1 MGIYNKRKSI
11 RTKMLLVFLPI
22 LLVATGS
29 IAAVSVT
36 DAKSALE
43 KQIEERVG
51 KELTAIY
58 ESIEHE
64 FTAHEKV
71 AEAVASVYRAKGNTL
86 EKSDYK
92 VMLEELVTMNQNTL
106 GSGLWLEPN
115 KFSPEDYYFGPYV
128 YREGDSILY
137 TEDYETEDYDYPS
150 TDWYLAGKA
159 IKEGSVWTSPYFD
172 ETTGITMIT
181 TSLPIIS
188 SGGFQ
193 GVVTADYDLS
203 TIQER
208 IGDVQ
213 LGETGYAFLLD
224 QEGLYIAHEDEEKV
238 MKVNISAEEEMKGL
252 AVKISEAPYGKAP
265 VTLDG
270 KDFDAYY
277 LTLASTGWK
286 LVVMAPIDE
295 LYSAVDA
302 MVLKGVIVALAVLLL
317 GSLLISLY
325 SASLTKGIKG
335 FAHKVSFLAEGD
347 FTKPVDVKTKDEL
360 GQMGESYNQVLKD
373 LRAMVEQVSGNAEEM
388 AELTELLARTSG
400 EASHVSDE
408 VAKTIE
414 EIAKGASDQ
423 ALDTEVTAE
432 KVYDMGKLMEEDEKE
447 LQNLNTAAMA
457 IEKEKVEGFDTLK
470 KLVEKTTESSRAT
483 EEIHQSILKNNLS
496 AEKIDKASSMI
507 QNISDQTNLLALNA
521 AIEAARAGEAG
532 RGFSVVAEE
541 IRKLAEQSGAFSSE
555 IKNDIKELKE
565 NSVAA
570 MKVMEK
576 VIEIISDQESSV
588 HTTEEKF
595 ESIASSID
603 DIRKVLSLLNG
614 SSLKMNEN
622 KDKII
627 ELTQNLSAISEE
639 NAAGTEEASAAIEEQ
654 AATINEI
661 AASGE
666 KLQQISNRLKELI
679 EKFKI

>member
-1 MGIYNKRKSI
+1 MGFYNKRKSI
-11 RTKMLLVFLPI
+11 RTKMLIVFLPI
-22 LLVATGS
+22 LLVATIA

-43 KQIEERVG
+43 KQIEERIG
-51 KELTAIY
+51 KELTAVY

-71 AEAVASVYRAKGNTL
+71 AEAVASAYRAKENTL
-86 EKSDYK
+86 EKTDYK
-92 VMLEELVTMNQNTL
+92 VMLEELVTMNNNTL
-106 GSGLWLEPN
+106 GTGLWLEPN
-115 KFSPEDYYFGPYV
+115 RFSPEDYYFGPYV
-128 YREGDSILY
+128 YRDGEAILY
-137 TEDYETEDYDYPS
+137 TEDYETEEYDYPS

-159 IKEGSVWTSPYFD
+159 IKEGSVWSSPYFD

-181 TSLPIIS
+181 TSVPVLTD
-188 SGGFQ
+188 GGFQ

-208 IGDVQ
+208 IGQVK
-213 LGETGYAFLLD
+213 LGDTGYAFLLD
-224 QEGLYIAHEDEEKV
+224 QDGLYIAHEDQDKV
-238 MKVNISAEEEMKGL
+238 MKVSISEEEALKEL
-252 AVKISEAPYGKAP
+252 AAKLNEAPNGKSSI
-265 VTLDG
+265 TLDG
-270 KDFDAYY
+270 KEFDAYFM
-277 LTLASTGWK
+277 TLASTGWK

-302 MVLKGVIVALAVLLL
+302 MVLKGMAVTLAVLLL

-335 FAHKVSFLAEGD
+335 FAHNLSFLAEGD

-432 KVYDMGKLMEEDEKE
+432 NVYDMGRLLEEDEKE
-447 LQNLNTAAMA
+447 LGHLNEAAMA
-457 IEKEKVEGFDTLK
+457 IDKEKVEGFDTLK
-470 KLVEKTTESSRAT
+470 KLVEKTIESSKAT
-483 EEIHQSILKNNLS
+483 EEIHQSILRNNLS
-496 AEKIDKASSMI
+496 AEKIDRASSMI

-532 RGFSVVAEE
+532 RGFSGVAEE

-565 NSVAA
+565 NSEVAV
-570 MKVMEK
+570 KVMEK
-576 VIEIISDQESSV
+576 VVHIINDQESSV

-603 DIRKVLSLLNG
+603 DIRSVLKLLND
-614 SSLKMNEN
+614 SSLKMNKN
-622 KDKII
+622 KERII

-666 KLQQISNRLKELI
+666 KLQMISNRLKDLI
-679 EKFKI
+679 QKFKI